1 MFFLSSF
8 VLSIRCNYSKMKR
21 NSIGFVVI
29 MATIS
34 VVGILLIQFFFLK
47 NSYDL
52 NEKQFHQLTTS
63 ALRSVAGQLN
73 EYNAKLY
80 HKIAKS
86 NEVGQ
91 VEQISNNYYVV
102 NVNDVIEPNLLEH
115 FLETEFKKR
124 NLNLTYE
131 FAIYDCNSGKM
142 VHVNRINRD
151 SIASNLKPAASCD
164 SSFCSEEEIMYDKQ
178 HDKLKT
184 SLEKKKKIS
193 NLPTCEKFTYYFGV
207 HFPDRSQFYNS
218 RLIAWYFLN
227 GILFFVVIFFSY
239 ALYVII
245 KQKQLSEI
253 QKNFINNLTHEFKT
267 PIASIDLAAKVLSNP
282 KICEQPERLA
292 EYVKIV
298 GQQNMRLSAHVE
310 KLLQMATI
318 EKTKLQLNLEP
329 LELNV
334 FISESI
340 LEFKNSQN
348 GRIYNVELR
357 SEVENAYIE
366 ADKLHFSNL
375 IFNIFDNAI
384 KYCTVDPDI
393 IVKLEEDKNHYHIS
407 FDDNGIGIP
416 SHDRKKIFKRFYRVP
431 TGNVHDVKGFGL
443 GLDYVKKIVQRHGWR
458 IKVIENS
465 RKGSTFIV
473 EIKKQTK

>member
-1 MFFLSSF
+1 
-8 VLSIRCNYSKMKR
+8 
-21 NSIGFVVI
+21 
-29 MATIS
+29 
-34 VVGILLIQFFFLK
+34 
-47 NSYDL
+47 
-52 NEKQFHQLTTS
+52 
-63 ALRSVAGQLN
+63 
-73 EYNAKLY
+73 
-80 HKIAKS
+80 
-86 NEVGQ
+86 
-91 VEQISNNYYVV
+91 
-102 NVNDVIEPNLLEH
+102 VIEPNLLEF

-151 SIASNLKPAASCD
+151 SIASIVKPAKSSD
-164 SSFCSEEEIMYDKQ
+164 SSFCSEEEILYDKQ
-178 HDKLKT
+178 FNKLKIP
-184 SLEKKKKIS
+184 LEKKKKTS

-267 PIASIDLAAKVLSNP
+267 PIASIGLAAKVLSNP

-318 EKTKLQLNLEP
+318 EKTKLQLNLDS
-329 LELNV
+329 LELNA

-340 LEFKNSQN
+340 LEFRNSQN

-357 SEVENAYIE
+357 SEVENARIE

-375 IFNIFDNAI
+375 IFNILDNAI
-384 KYCTVDPDI
+384 KYCIVNPDI
-393 IVKLEEDKNHYHIS
+393 VIKLSEDKNHYLIL
-407 FDDNGIGIP
+407 FDDNGIGITP
-416 SHDRKKIFKRFYRVP
+416 HDRKKIFKRFYRVP

-443 GLDYVKKIVQRHGWR
+443 GLDYVKKIVERHDWKIR
-458 IKVIENS
+458 VIENP

-473 EIKKQTK
+473 EIKKQAK

>member
-1 MFFLSSF
+1 
-8 VLSIRCNYSKMKR
+8 MKR
-21 NSIGFVVI
+21 NSIGFVII

-63 ALRSVAGQLN
+63 ALRSVASQID

-80 HKIAKS
+80 HKVVKP
-86 NEVGQ
+86 NEGGQ

-102 NVNDVIEPNLLEH
+102 NVNNVIDPNLLEH
-115 FLETEFKKR
+115 FLKTEFKRR

-142 VHVNRINRD
+142 VHGNIVKYD
-151 SIASNLKPAASCD
+151 SIPPSIKAAKSHDSASC
-164 SSFCSEEEIMYDKQ
+164 SMEENMYEQYSKV
-178 HDKLKT
+178 KSKVET
-184 SLEKKKKIS
+184 KKKAC

-207 HFPDRSQFYNS
+207 HFPDRSQFYSS
-218 RLIAWYFLN
+218 RLLTWYFLN
-227 GILFFVVIFFSY
+227 GVLFFVVIFFGY

-298 GQQNMRLSAHVE
+298 GQQNRRLSAHVE

-318 EKTKLQLNLEP
+318 EKTKLQLNLEQI
-329 LELNV
+329 ELNT

-348 GRIYNVELR
+348 GRMYSVKLESTI
-357 SEVENAYIE
+357 ENALIE
-366 ADKLHFSNL
+366 ADQLHFSNL
-375 IFNIFDNAI
+375 IFNILDNAI
-384 KYCTVDPDI
+384 KYCTVTPE
-393 IVKLEEDKNHYHIS
+393 IVIKLDEDKNHYFIL

-416 SHDRKKIFKRFYRVP
+416 QNDRKRIFNRFYRVP

-473 EIKKQTK
+473 ETKKSTK

>member
-1 MFFLSSF
+1 
-8 VLSIRCNYSKMKR
+8 
-21 NSIGFVVI
+21 

-63 ALRSVAGQLN
+63 ALRSVASQIN
-73 EYNAKLY
+73 EYNAKLF
-80 HKIAKS
+80 HHEVKP
-86 NEVGQ
+86 NEGGL

-102 NVNDVIEPNLLEH
+102 SVNDVIDPNLLEH

-124 NLNLTYE
+124 NLNVTYE

-142 VHVNRINRD
+142 VHGNIVKYD
-151 SIASNLKPAASCD
+151 SIPPKIKTEKSYDSASC
-164 SSFCSEEEIMYDKQ
+164 SMEEIMYDKQ
-178 HDKLKT
+178 YNKIKAQ
-184 SLEKKKKIS
+184 LEKKKKPC

-207 HFPDRSQFYNS
+207 HFPDRSQFYSS
-218 RLIAWYFLN
+218 RLLTWYFFN
-227 GILFFVVIFFSY
+227 GILFFVVIFFGY

-253 QKNFINNLTHEFKT
+253 QKNFINNLTHEFRT

-282 KICEQPERLA
+282 KICEQPARLA

-298 GQQNMRLSAHVE
+298 GQQNKRLSAQVE

-318 EKTKLQLNLEP
+318 EKTKLQLNLEQI
-329 LELNV
+329 ELNAFV
-334 FISESI
+334 SESI

-348 GRIYNVELR
+348 GRPYSVKFE
-357 SEVENAYIE
+357 SKVENVFIQ
-366 ADKLHFSNL
+366 ADTLHFSNL
-375 IFNIFDNAI
+375 IFNILDNAI
-384 KYCTVDPDI
+384 KYCNVTPEIVIKIDEDI
-393 IVKLEEDKNHYHIS
+393 NHYFIL

-416 SHDRKKIFKRFYRVP
+416 PNNRKKIFNRFYRVP

-473 EIKKQTK
+473 ETKKSTK

>member
-1 MFFLSSF
+1 MHFLSSF
-8 VLSIRCNYSKMKR
+8 VWSIRYKSLKMKR
-21 NSIGFVVI
+21 NSIGFVII

-63 ALRSVAGQLN
+63 ALRSVASQIN
-73 EYNAKLY
+73 DYNAKLF
-80 HKIAKS
+80 HH
-86 NEVGQ
+86 EVKPNDGCQ

-102 NVNDVIEPNLLEH
+102 NVNNVIDSNLLEH
-115 FLETEFKKR
+115 FLKTEFKKR
-124 NLNLTYE
+124 NLNVTYE

-142 VHVNRINRD
+142 VHGDVVKYD
-151 SIASNLKPAASCD
+151 SIPPKIKDEKNCDSASC
-164 SSFCSEEEIMYDKQ
+164 SMEEILYDKQ
-178 HDKLKT
+178 YNKVKAKV
-184 SLEKKKKIS
+184 EKKKNAC

-207 HFPDRSQFYNS
+207 HFPDRSQFYSS
-218 RLIAWYFLN
+218 RLLTWYFFN
-227 GILFFVVIFFSY
+227 GILFFVVIFFGY

-298 GQQNMRLSAHVE
+298 GHQNKRLADHVE

-318 EKTKLQLNLEP
+318 EKTKLQLNLEQI
-329 LELNV
+329 ELNA
-334 FISESI
+334 FISEAI
-340 LEFKNSQN
+340 LEFKNSQS
-348 GRIYNVELR
+348 GRTYSVTLEPAI
-357 SEVENAYIE
+357 ENAFIQ

-375 IFNIFDNAI
+375 IFNILDNAI
-384 KYCTVDPDI
+384 KYCSVTPEI
-393 IVKLEEDKNHYHIS
+393 TIKINEDLHHYFIL
-407 FDDNGIGIP
+407 FEDNGIGIP
-416 SHDRKKIFKRFYRVP
+416 AKDRKKIFNRFYRVP

-465 RKGSTFIV
+465 LKGSTFIV
-473 EIKKQTK
+473 ETKKSTK

>member
-1 MFFLSSF
+1 
-8 VLSIRCNYSKMKR
+8 MKR
-21 NSIGFVVI
+21 NSIGFVII

-52 NEKQFHQLTTS
+52 NERQFHQLTTS
-63 ALRSVAGQLN
+63 ALRSVASQIN

-80 HKIAKS
+80 HKIIKS
-86 NEVGQ
+86 NEGGQ

-102 NVNDVIEPNLLEH
+102 NVNDVIDPNLLEH

-131 FAIYDCNSGKM
+131 YAIYDCNSQKM
-142 VHVNRINRD
+142 IHGNVIKYD
-151 SIASNLKPAASCD
+151 SIPSVLKSAKSCD
-164 SSFCSEEEIMYDKQ
+164 SASCTMEEIMYEKQ
-178 HDKLKT
+178 YNKIKT
-184 SLEKKKKIS
+184 KVEKKKKAC

-207 HFPDRSQFYNS
+207 HFPDRSQFYS
-218 RLIAWYFLN
+218 TRLLTWYFLN
-227 GILFFVVIFFSY
+227 GILFFVVIFFGY

-253 QKNFINNLTHEFKT
+253 QKNFINNLTHEFRT
-267 PIASIDLAAKVLSNP
+267 PIASIDLAANVLSNP

-298 GQQNMRLSAHVE
+298 GQQNKRLSAHVE

-318 EKTKLQLNLEP
+318 EKTKLQLNLVQI
-329 LELNV
+329 ELNT

-348 GRIYNVELR
+348 GRIYNVQLE
-357 SEVENAYIE
+357 SEIENALIE

-375 IFNIFDNAI
+375 IFNILDNAI
-384 KYCTVDPDI
+384 KYCSVSPDI
-393 IVKLEEDKNHYHIS
+393 IIRLEEDSTHYFIS

-416 SHDRKKIFKRFYRVP
+416 PKDRKKIFNRFYRVS

-473 EIKKQTK
+473 ETKKTTK

>member
-1 MFFLSSF
+1 
-8 VLSIRCNYSKMKR
+8 
-21 NSIGFVVI
+21 

-52 NEKQFHQLTTS
+52 NEKQFHQLTSS
-63 ALRSVAGQLN
+63 ALRSVASQLN
-73 EYNAKLY
+73 EYNATLH

-102 NVNDVIEPNLLEH
+102 NVNDVIDPNLLEH

-131 FAIYDCNSGKM
+131 CAIYDCNSGKM
-142 VHVNRINRD
+142 VHINRINRD
-151 SIASNLKPAASCD
+151 SIAASVKPSRSSD
-164 SSFCSEEEIMYDKQ
+164 SSSCTEEEILYDRQ
-178 HDKLKT
+178 YNKLKT
-184 SLEKKKKIS
+184 QSDKKKKVS
-193 NLPTCEKFTYYFGV
+193 NLPTCDKFTYYFGV

-218 RLIAWYFLN
+218 RLMAWYFLN

-282 KICEQPERLA
+282 KICDQPGRLA
-292 EYVKIV
+292 EYVKII

-329 LELNV
+329 LELNA

-348 GRIYNVELR
+348 GRIYNVELK
-357 SEVENAYIE
+357 SEVENARIE

-375 IFNIFDNAI
+375 IFNILDNAI
-384 KYCTVDPDI
+384 KYCTIDPDI
-393 IVKLEEDKNHYHIS
+393 IIKLDEDKSHFLIF

-416 SHDRKKIFKRFYRVP
+416 PHDRKKIFKRFYRVP

-443 GLDYVKKIVQRHGWR
+443 GLDYVKKIVERHDWK